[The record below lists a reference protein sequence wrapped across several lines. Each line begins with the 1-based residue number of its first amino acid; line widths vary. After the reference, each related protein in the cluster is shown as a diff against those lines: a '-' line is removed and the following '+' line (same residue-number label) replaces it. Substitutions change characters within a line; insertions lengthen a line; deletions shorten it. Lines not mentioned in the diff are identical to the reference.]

1 MKVDN
6 RSVGPYTIKLI
17 KSTLWRDSK
26 LSTLMVN
33 TVFCL
38 RYYVIPLGF
47 TVYRHVQWSG
57 GYLRTQQTLLAQ
69 SGGHGSCALI
79 YATGLL
85 FFHSD
90 EALLV
95 TSVLRRTSK
104 AQRHIWI
111 HSGSASYPS

>member
-1 MKVDN
+1 MARLQTFN
-6 RSVGPYTIKLI
+6 PHGEYGL
-17 KSTLWRDSK
+17 L
-26 LSTLMVN
+26 LE
-33 TVFCL
+33 
-38 RYYVIPLGF
+38 VIPLGF

-57 GYLRTQQTLLAQ
+57 GYLRTQQALLAQ
-69 SGGHGSCALI
+69 SGRHGSCALI

-95 TSVLRRTSK
+95 TSVRRRTSK